1 MKMRLCGDGMK
12 GTESGHLIPLGQ
24 KGPWDMGRDGTGRY
38 NSFFY
43 PTRHTFFVSRVEKK
57 KKTEPTNRKCVR
69 RFNEKTIRCTSR
81 AIFEIT
87 TYGVTSARLY
97 TAILTSIAKNR
108 GDSQFT
114 HYYLLRIATNQIH
127 QIHNSRGK

>member
-1 MKMRLCGDGMK
+1 MGRDDE
-12 GTESGHLIPLGQ
+12 T
-24 KGPWDMGRDGTGRY
+24 GRDGTGRY

-87 TYGVTSARLY
+87 ISVVTSTHLY
-97 TAILTSIAKNR
+97 NNSTSVLTVIAKDR

-114 HYYLLRIATNQIH
+114 PHHLSRIASDQIH
-127 QIHNSRGK
+127 QIHNSQGK